1 MPSVER
7 GAFSCG
13 QFYPRATTCRF
24 SRWVLLVYPADLPGK
39 IEKARLETR
48 FVVINNI

>member
-1 MPSVER
+1 MPSVGL

-24 SRWVLLVYPADLPGK
+24 SRRVLLVYPADLAGK
-39 IEKARLETR
+39 RDKARLETR